1 MKLYF
6 KIVAMHIKSQLQ
18 HRTAFLALSLGQ
30 ALLTFSGIFAVIILA
45 TNVTTV
51 AGFSTPEILLAGAV
65 VTLSF
70 AIANVSFE
78 GLIPFHGCWGTVNLI
93 VSSSDLKMCCFG
105 LREHNGIKSVGKNCG
120 CEYYSCGGLSDCSAL
135 YHIRLLA
142 IMVVSG
148 VVLFGSLFIIYGSCS
163 FFTTDSLEVFNIL
176 TDGGREFGQVP
187 YGLYGKNILKV
198 LTFILPLA
206 CFQYYPLLVVLGRD
220 VPTYFQWTPLAC
232 FLFVIPAL
240 LMWRRGRHH
249 YRSTGS

>member
-70 AIANVSFE
+70 AIAECVFRGFDTFPRLLGNGQFDRILVRPQNVLLQVLGSTME
-78 GLIPFHGCWGTVNLI
+78 LSRLGRIVVASIILVVVTQTV
-93 VSSSDLKMCCFG
+93 V
-105 LREHNGIKSVGKNCG
+105 
-120 CEYYSCGGLSDCSAL
+120 L
-135 YHIRLLA
+135 YHIWLLA

-240 LMWRRGRHH
+240 LMWRWGRHH